1 MLKGIKSLKG
11 KRTLTLKVSTL
22 FIAPWAERSCFL
34 SFPLE
39 EEMKIQERFSRFFSP
54 KKKNGKKNNP
64 GHLCQVKDVMQGPS
78 SLYITFAITGNSKW
92 TSLDSSSS
100 EGCFL
105 LLPLKHRP
113 ADRRQD
119 CQCGLL
125 FQWQRQHQKIQ
136 RVTGQL
142 SFGNWMS
149 FWVLESKFRF

>member
-113 ADRRQD
+113 ADRRD
-119 CQCGLL
+119 RIASVDFCFNG
-125 FQWQRQHQKIQ
+125 K
-136 RVTGQL
+136 
-142 SFGNWMS
+142 GNIR
-149 FWVLESKFRF
+149 KFRGSQVSYLLETGCLSGC